1 MGIFHGYDRKGVNYG
16 KHKIEKCYD
25 NQGKTYYGASLE
37 DVFPVNVV
45 IVGGGDTPEEAIAE
59 MKENARVYLDYI
71 LEEAENEQ
79 ICSGRK
85 PL

>member
-1 MGIFHGYDRKGVNYG
+1 MASI
-16 KHKIEKCYD
+16 KIEKCYD

-37 DVFPVNVV
+37 DVFPANVV
-45 IVGGGDTPEEAIAE
+45 IVGGGDTSEEAIAE
-59 MKENARVYLDYI
+59 MKENAKVYLDYI

>member
-1 MGIFHGYDRKGVNYG
+1 MANI
-16 KHKIEKCYD
+16 KIEKCRD
-25 NQGKTYYGASLE
+25 NQGRIYYGASLE

-45 IVGGGDTPEEAIAE
+45 IVGGGDTSEEAIAE

-79 ICSGRK
+79 ICSSRK

>member
-1 MGIFHGYDRKGVNYG
+1 MASI
-16 KHKIEKCYD
+16 KIEKCYD

-37 DVFPVNVV
+37 DVFPANVV
-45 IVGGGDTPEEAIAE
+45 IVGGGDTPEEATAE
-59 MKENARVYLDYI
+59 MKENARVYLEYV
-71 LEEAENEQ
+71 LKEAENEQ